1 MGRKVAYAPRKS
13 RARWFVLAGLAL
25 VGGLGYAAHQQAT
38 ALAGRALNLAFANAD
53 TDVQGV
59 FFDWNGDVVG
69 RDVALYLDA
78 PVATPAPTASTPAGA
93 APDAEAEADAGT
105 LRFARMRVHVAD
117 GWMFYLRNVLDR
129 RLEKAD
135 VDALKLT
142 LEDFDSSAGV
152 DPTLG
157 ALGPIGAISASPF
170 ESAGCLQHAFFLRS
184 ELEQMGLPVAGTT
197 LSFDLR
203 EAASRITTRIVLDT
217 PNVSR
222 AQYEREETVA
232 KETSL
237 LRLREVA
244 TSTHAERWEVSDQG
258 FVRARNAFCA
268 KQDGVD
274 AETFAARHVLTV
286 QRLLQTRGL
295 VPDAATAA
303 AYAHFAANGG
313 QFAFGGRYASPMHSS
328 ERAAAHRDGSA
339 MLRLQAVA
347 EHGSTHGPVQWRGT
361 MPRALAAGPAF
372 AAIVAENGGIA
383 PVGEMPAVATAEAP
397 QMIQAS
403 MTTEATRSPAPV
415 AAPVQRPRYA
425 SSFAQPTATAPGGRL
440 GWDDMPRYQGHL
452 IQVFSMRAEPRTAV
466 LLSANGRELHV
477 RARMEG
483 GHADYRISR
492 DAFTHAML
500 IQ

>member
-1 MGRKVAYAPRKS
+1 MVRKVAYAPRRS
-13 RARWFVLAGLAL
+13 RARWIVLAGLAL
-25 VGGLGYAAHQQAT
+25 VGGVGYVAHQQAT
-38 ALAGRALNLAFANAD
+38 ALAGRALNVAFANAD
-53 TDVQGV
+53 TDMQGV
-59 FFDWNGDVVG
+59 FFDWNGDVVAS
-69 RDVALYLDA
+69 DVALFLDGPAAQGADAAPAADAA
-78 PVATPAPTASTPAGA
+78 PVADAGA
-93 APDAEAEADAGT
+93 
-105 LRFARMRVHVAD
+105 LRFARLRVHVTD
-117 GWMFYLRNVLDR
+117 GWMFYLRNLLDP
-129 RLEKAD
+129 RLERAD
-135 VDALKLT
+135 VDAFKLT
-142 LEDFDSSAGV
+142 LEGFDSSAGV

-170 ESAGCLQHAFFLRS
+170 ESAGCLQHAFFLRG
-184 ELEQMGLPVAGTT
+184 ELEQMGLPVAVTT
-197 LSFDLR
+197 LSFELR
-203 EAASRITTRIVLDT
+203 ESDSRVATRIVLDT

-222 AQYEREETVA
+222 AQYEREETLA
-232 KETSL
+232 KDTSL
-237 LRLREVA
+237 LRLADVA

-274 AETFAARHVLTV
+274 ADTFVARHVLSV
-286 QRLLQTRGL
+286 QRMLETRGL
-295 VPDAATAA
+295 APDAATAA

-328 ERAAAHRDGSA
+328 ERATAHRDGSA

-347 EHGSTHGPVQWRGT
+347 EHGSAHGPVQWRGT
-361 MPRALAAGPAF
+361 MPRPLADGPVF
-372 AAIVAENGGIA
+372 AAIVAEHGGVA
-383 PVGEMPAVATAEAP
+383 PMGALPVAAAEAP
-397 QMIQAS
+397 RMIPAS
-403 MTTEATRSPAPV
+403 MTTAATQSPAAVPS
-415 AAPVQRPRYA
+415 PVQKPRYA
-425 SSFAQPTATAPGGRL
+425 SSFAQPTVAPGARL
-440 GWDDMPRYQGHL
+440 GWDDMPRYQGHT